1 MTTILPQSSA
11 PPVTAVGPWA
21 WAKKNLFSSW
31 LNTLLTII
39 SAAFLAWVLITLL
52 SWAFTEAQ
60 WNAVRDNFRLFLVG
74 RYPVQLLWR
83 IWASLG
89 LIVAVG
95 GLSWGVLARTSRLFD
110 RRGLVMLGILA
121 ASILIVLGLLADPTS
136 IAISL
141 GLLVLLVGTAFLGQQ
156 IGQVKPQLGS
166 WLPLFWLLTFLLAYA
181 LVRGLIIGPQV
192 KLDDLTGL
200 LLTLLTAIV
209 SIVLSF
215 PIGVLL
221 ALGRRSELPVIRWLS
236 IVYIEV
242 IRGLPLVTILFA
254 ASLLVPLVLPSG
266 MRPDRVLRAIV
277 GLTMFS
283 AAYLAENV
291 RGGLQSV
298 PRGQAEA
305 AKALGMNPLLTT
317 TLIVLPQ
324 ALKAVIPTIVG
335 QFISLFKDT
344 SLLAIIGL
352 AELLGMGQ
360 SVLANPQYNGRSSE
374 VFLFIGLI
382 YFLCCSIMS
391 WASRR
396 LERQLN
402 APKRAVDPALT
413 TNRPDGGGG
422 G

>member
-266 MRPDRVLRAIV
+266 MRPIGYYVPL
-277 GLTMFS
+277 
-283 AAYLAENV
+283 
-291 RGGLQSV
+291 SV
-298 PRGQAEA
+298 
-305 AKALGMNPLLTT
+305 
-317 TLIVLPQ
+317 
-324 ALKAVIPTIVG
+324 
-335 QFISLFKDT
+335 
-344 SLLAIIGL
+344 
-352 AELLGMGQ
+352 
-360 SVLANPQYNGRSSE
+360 
-374 VFLFIGLI
+374 
-382 YFLCCSIMS
+382 
-391 WASRR
+391 
-396 LERQLN
+396 
-402 APKRAVDPALT
+402 
-413 TNRPDGGGG
+413 
-422 G
+422 